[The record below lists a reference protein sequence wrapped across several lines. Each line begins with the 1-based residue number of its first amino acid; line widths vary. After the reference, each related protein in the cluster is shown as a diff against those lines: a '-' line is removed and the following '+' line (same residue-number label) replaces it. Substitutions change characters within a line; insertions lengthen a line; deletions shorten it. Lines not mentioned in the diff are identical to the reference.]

1 MYRVTKR
8 DGSITEFHI
17 AKIGNAITRAFE
29 AVGRQQHPSVIE
41 LLALR
46 VTAEFEPKIRNELI
60 LSILPFGTAAAS
72 EYGEIRAYLQRS
84 GAPIGPLDMLIAAHT
99 WRQHPDRRRRRTSA

>member
-29 AVGRQQHPSVIE
+29 AVGRLFFLFISTLYLKLGNKRKMIAVSTQISGTEIG
-41 LLALR
+41 
-46 VTAEFEPKIRNELI
+46 AERFLSAIFLI
-60 LSILPFGTAAAS
+60 IF
-72 EYGEIRAYLQRS
+72 
-84 GAPIGPLDMLIAAHT
+84 
-99 WRQHPDRRRRRTSA
+99 

>member
-29 AVGRQQHPSVIE
+29 AVGRQQHPSNGFKGSCD
-41 LLALR
+41 A
-46 VTAEFEPKIRNELI
+46 
-60 LSILPFGTAAAS
+60 G
-72 EYGEIRAYLQRS
+72 
-84 GAPIGPLDMLIAAHT
+84 
-99 WRQHPDRRRRRTSA
+99 SACHGGV